1 MKDVHEEISRCIIQ
15 MLFKEPFFNHL
26 LSGLVRVVSEEVP
39 TAAVSF
45 SGTNINLLVNETFFL
60 KELRSQSN
68 RVAVIKHEALH
79 LLFKHLF
86 RTDIKNYEPT
96 LFNIAADLVVNQ
108 FIGSWKLPEGAVTL
122 DTFPDLGLEQ
132 NQTLEWYYKKLSKL
146 QNSLPPSSLRN
157 ASVFN
162 IDENTAPK
170 SSEAL
175 SKIMEEKDQK
185 RGDHSK
191 WGTPPTAK
199 GQIDGI
205 AAETEL
211 DRMIIQARER
221 TPAKYWGTIPG
232 EINTLI
238 DILIENRR
246 PKVDWRRT
254 LRIFSSNSRR
264 TYIFSTMHRISKRYG
279 TRPGIKVKQFQKV
292 AVVIDTS
299 GSVSDDDIAV
309 FFTEIHAM
317 YRSGAEILVIECD
330 SEVGE
335 TYKYDGRLPTE
346 VSGRGGTEFDPA
358 FAFLRSNRLTHFDGC
373 IYLTDGYA
381 AEPTIKPPCPL
392 LWVITP
398 DGDDGDHLL
407 FGRVIKLPA

>member
-45 SGTNINLLVNETFFL
+45 TGTNINLLVNENFFL

-122 DTFPDLGLEQ
+122 NTFPDLGLEQ
-132 NQTLEWYYKKLSKL
+132 NQTLEWYYEKLSKL
-146 QNSLPPSSLRN
+146 QNNS
-157 ASVFN
+157 
-162 IDENTAPK
+162 ENTASAATPK

-175 SKIMEEKDQK
+175 SKIMGEKGQK

-191 WGTPPTAK
+191 WGTPSSAK
-199 GQIDGI
+199 SQIDGI

-232 EINTLI
+232 EINLLI
-238 DILIENRR
+238 DMLIENRR

-292 AVVIDTS
+292 AVAIDTS

-317 YRSGAEILVIECD
+317 YKSGAEILVIECD
-330 SEVGE
+330 AEVGR
-335 TYKYDGRLPTE
+335 TYKYNGRLPTE
-346 VSGRGGTEFDPA
+346 VSGRGGTVFDPV
-358 FAFLRSNRLTHFDGC
+358 FKFLRNNRLTHYDGC

-398 DGDDGDHLL
+398 DGNDGEHLL
-407 FGRVIKLPA
+407 YGRVIKLPEH

>member
-26 LSGLVRVVSEEVP
+26 LSGLVRVVSDEVP

-45 SGTNINLLVNETFFL
+45 SGTNINLLVNENFFL

-122 DTFPDLGLEQ
+122 NTFPDLGLEH
-132 NQTLEWYYKKLSKL
+132 NQTLEWYYEKLIKL
-146 QNSLPPSSLRN
+146 QNSLPSS
-157 ASVFN
+157 SSSFN

-175 SKIMEEKDQK
+175 SKILEEKDQK

-191 WGTPPTAK
+191 WGTPLTAK
-199 GQIDGI
+199 GQIDSNG
-205 AAETEL
+205 AETEL
-211 DRMIIQARER
+211 DRIIIQARDR
-221 TPAKYWGTIPG
+221 TPTKYWGTIPG
-232 EINTLI
+232 EINKLI

-292 AVVIDTS
+292 AVAIDTS

-317 YRSGAEILVIECD
+317 YKSGAEILVIECD
-330 SEVGE
+330 AEVGE
-335 TYKYDGRLPTE
+335 TYKYNGRLPTE
-346 VSGRGGTEFDPA
+346 VSGRGGTVFDPV
-358 FAFLRSNRLTHFDGC
+358 FEFLRNNRLTHYDGC

-398 DGDDGDHLL
+398 DGNDGEHLL
-407 FGRVIKLPA
+407 YGRVIKLPEYQ

>member
-26 LSGLVRVVSEEVP
+26 LSGLVRVVSDEVP
-39 TAAVSF
+39 TAAVGF
-45 SGTNINLLVNETFFL
+45 SGTNINLLVNENFFL

-122 DTFPDLGLEQ
+122 NTFPDLGLEQ
-132 NQTLEWYYKKLSKL
+132 NQTLEWYYEKLSKL
-146 QNSLPPSSLRN
+146 QNN
-157 ASVFN
+157 G
-162 IDENTAPK
+162 ENTAPK

-175 SKIMEEKDQK
+175 SKIMGEKEQK

-191 WGTPPTAK
+191 WGTPSTAK
-199 GQIDGI
+199 GQIDSNG
-205 AAETEL
+205 AETEL
-211 DRMIIQARER
+211 DRIIIQARDR

-232 EINTLI
+232 EINNLI

-292 AVVIDTS
+292 AVAIDTS

-317 YRSGAEILVIECD
+317 YKSGAEILVIECD
-330 SEVGE
+330 TEVGKS
-335 TYKYDGRLPTE
+335 YKYNGRLPTE
-346 VSGRGGTEFDPA
+346 VSGRGGTVFDPV
-358 FAFLRSNRLTHFDGC
+358 FKFLRNNRLTHYDGC

-381 AEPTIKPPCPL
+381 EEPTIKPPCPL

-398 DGDDGDHLL
+398 DGIDGEHLL
-407 FGRVIKLPA
+407 YGRVIKLPEH